1 MTESGSGK
9 RIQILGPDL
18 AQIWPFLDPENA
30 QKWPN
35 PDPEN
40 ANPRVRSYI
49 DGRDSCEAY
58 VVGASRK

>member
-18 AQIWPFLDPENA
+18 AQIWPFPDPENA

-40 ANPRVRSYI
+40 ANPRV
-49 DGRDSCEAY
+49 
-58 VVGASRK
+58 